1 MRSILY
7 NYIMKS
13 NDIFTIKLNCYF
25 RFGEHL
31 DRGSFTTMN
40 RSMALDLLDWAH
52 RSQNIEDGSD
62 NWMET
67 SGTGSLEYHEC
78 AGDYTT
84 VWKRGYS
91 VLFDIL
97 MVGMLLFI
105 YLLYTDITLS
115 LMMLFQKNIPKT
127 SNGLRLSLADR
138 IQLNSPVHLIR
149 WNSGQVQVVCSN
161 QTYYADMVLVTC
173 SLGVLKDRA
182 DKLFTPLLP
191 EKKRRAIEVSNI
203 ND

>member
-1 MRSILY
+1 
-7 NYIMKS
+7 
-13 NDIFTIKLNCYF
+13 
-25 RFGEHL
+25 
-31 DRGSFTTMN
+31 MN

-97 MVGMLLFI
+97 MVRMFLFI
-105 YLLYTDITLS
+105 YLLYTDITSS
-115 LMMLFQKNIPKT
+115 LIMLF
-127 SNGLRLSLADR
+127 
-138 IQLNSPVHLIR
+138 V
-149 WNSGQVQVVCSN
+149 
-161 QTYYADMVLVTC
+161 
-173 SLGVLKDRA
+173 
-182 DKLFTPLLP
+182 P
-191 EKKRRAIEVSNI
+191 EKYS
-203 ND
+203 